1 MQNEDTQIVKTF
13 NNQQIRI
20 IEKNGEPWFVAADV
34 CQILGLKNPRKAVS
48 ALAQDEKMTVTKSYG
63 HGMQHGGAQF
73 LNIISESGL
82 YRLLV
87 RSNKPSAEVFVRW
100 VTHEVLPQIRKTGS
114 YNPKANDT
122 IAKLANRITQLVM
135 EKMELTAE
143 NRYLKQYH
151 PDGVLG
157 ERSEESGLPRNF
169 YRKASY
175 VSRYGRHP
183 KPKESYRQLDLFMD
197 LPALQEARDAL
208 NMARDTRPQ
217 LFQ

>member
-1 MQNEDTQIVKTF
+1 MKQANQIIKTF
-13 NNQQIRI
+13 HNQQIRI
-20 IEKNGEPWFVAADV
+20 VDQKGEPWFVAADV
-34 CQILGLKNPRKAVS
+34 CKILGIKNPRQAVS
-48 ALAQDEKMTVTKSYG
+48 YLAKDEKMTVTKNDG
-63 HGMQHGGAQF
+63 HAMQNGGAQF

-82 YRLLV
+82 YRLLI

-114 YNPKANDT
+114 YAPQANET
-122 IAKLANRITQLVM
+122 ITRLANRITQLVM

-151 PDGVLG
+151 PEGILG
-157 ERSEESGLPRNF
+157 EPSENNGLPRTF

-183 KPKESYRQLDLFMD
+183 KSKESYKQLDLFLD
-197 LPALQEARDAL
+197 LPALQEARDA
-208 NMARDTRPQ
+208 
-217 LFQ
+217 